1 MALKYS
7 FLLSLF
13 FYCHCVVAQNS
24 FENNEIKKIDSLIL
38 YNQFE
43 TAQNITDSIYK
54 ELQSQKNNKALLLE
68 IKYRKAL
75 ILDRQEKPPNEPLSI
90 LLDIIDEVNAA
101 KLHSLLYRI
110 YLLMALCHE
119 KAANLELTN
128 KYLNEAYSIY
138 EKYKL
143 ENLYSMYC
151 IRRGSYYRFLEKIDS
166 VFYFANQAKENA
178 VAYNNE
184 KGLVDSYILLAFAAN
199 RNKNY
204 SAALEYFFQLK
215 NYRIKYKDTSALAM
229 SYINIAQ
236 CYKNMKNFQKAL
248 IYSDSSFVFFKS
260 KPTFIY
266 SYQYSKI
273 KYEIFEA
280 LGNMD
285 SAFYYLKQ
293 YQQEWSVVMEH
304 EKLVKTNELE
314 ERYQSNKKEA
324 IINSKNQQL
333 VFIAILL
340 FVITVASTLM
350 VKQNRKISNQNKI
363 INKQIDELSQIIEQK
378 QMLLSE
384 LQHRVKNN
392 LQHVI
397 SILEIQKESV
407 DFNNIDELI
416 RGNQNRIHS
425 MALLH
430 KKLNLTDNVNE
441 VDLPK
446 YISELSELVKDSYDN
461 HKKKIQLNVQCE
473 IEKISLEKAL
483 PIGLIIVE
491 LVSNSMKYAFSNRSI
506 GIINILLT
514 TNENATKNTFYYT
527 DNGEGFDFNAI
538 LNKGLGIEII
548 KGLISQL
555 DGKYE
560 ATQSRGFEFLIYFK

>member
-1 MALKYS
+1 
-7 FLLSLF
+7 
-13 FYCHCVVAQNS
+13 
-24 FENNEIKKIDSLIL
+24 
-38 YNQFE
+38 E
-43 TAQNITDSIYK
+43 TAQKITDSIYK
-54 ELQSQKNNKALLLE
+54 GLQSQKNNKALLLE
-68 IKYRKAL
+68 IKYKKAL

-90 LLDIIDEVNAA
+90 LLDIIDEVHAA

-110 YLLMALCHE
+110 YLLIALCHE

-184 KGLVDSYILLAFAAN
+184 KVLVDSYILLAFAAN

-204 SAALEYFFQLK
+204 TAALECFFQLK
-215 NYRIKYKDTSALAM
+215 NYRVKYKDTSALAM

-285 SAFYYLKQ
+285 SAYYYLKQ
-293 YQQEWSVVMEH
+293 YQQEWSIVKNH
-304 EKLVKTNELE
+304 EVDVKTNELE
-314 ERYQSNKKEA
+314 KQYQSNKKEA

-333 VFIAILL
+333 FFIIILL
-340 FVITVASTLM
+340 FVITVGSILI
-350 VKQNRKISNQNKI
+350 VRQNRKISKQNKI
-363 INKQIDELSQIIEQK
+363 INNQIDELSKIIEQK

-430 KKLNLTDNVNE
+430 KKLNISENVNE
-441 VDLPK
+441 EDLPK

-461 HKKKIQLNVQCE
+461 HTKKIQLNVKCE
-473 IEKISLEKAL
+473 IDKIALEKAL

-491 LVSNSMKYAFSNRSI
+491 LVSNSMKYAFLSRSI
-506 GIINILLT
+506 GIINILLSTNHDT
-514 TNENATKNTFYYT
+514 TENTFYYT

-538 LNKGLGIEII
+538 VNKGLGIEII

-560 ATQSRGFEFLIYFK
+560 TSNSKGFEFMIYFK